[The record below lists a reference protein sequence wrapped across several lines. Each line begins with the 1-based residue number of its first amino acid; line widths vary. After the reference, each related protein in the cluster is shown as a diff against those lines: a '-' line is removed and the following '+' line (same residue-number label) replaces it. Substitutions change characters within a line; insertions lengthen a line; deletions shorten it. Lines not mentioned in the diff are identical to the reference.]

1 MRKGRYIGRTFCAY
15 WTCIRREYV
24 DRGRD
29 IYFILRNDY
38 NGTEIRVSGQ
48 SMKKI
53 AEGKT
58 TVSKLVSKQI
68 VRERHKKGIFSFYGK
83 IHD

>member
-15 WTCIRREYV
+15 WTCVTREYV
-24 DRGRD
+24 GRGRD

-38 NGTEIRVSGQ
+38 NGTEVRVSGQ

-58 TVSKLVSKQI
+58 TVSKQI